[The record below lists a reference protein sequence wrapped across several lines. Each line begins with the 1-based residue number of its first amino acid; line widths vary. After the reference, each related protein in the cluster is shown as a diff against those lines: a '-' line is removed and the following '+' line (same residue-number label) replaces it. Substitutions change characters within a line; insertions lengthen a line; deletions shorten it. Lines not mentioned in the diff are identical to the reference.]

1 MTALYDLA
9 GQYSALANKLADADF
24 DAQTIAD
31 TIEASGLVD
40 EINDKAQGC
49 ELVARS
55 LEAFNPAID
64 AEIARLASLK
74 LSRANAAKGLRE
86 YIKTQMEAAG
96 ISKITAPMVTLS
108 IVQNPP
114 SVEIYEE
121 GLLNARYMV
130 QKPAPAPI
138 PSKTIIAADLK
149 AGIEVQG
156 AKLTHSTRL
165 KVA

>member
-1 MTALYDLA
+1 MTTLYDLA
-9 GQYSALANKLADADF
+9 GQYKALAQKLAGLDL
-24 DAQTIAD
+24 DAQTIED
-31 TIEASGLVD
+31 TIEGSGLVD
-40 EINDKAQGC
+40 EINVKVQGC

-64 AEIARLASLK
+64 AEIARLTDLK
-74 LSRANAAKGLRE
+74 KHRSSAAKGLRD
-86 YIKTQMEAAG
+86 YIKAQMEAAE
-96 ISKITAPMVTLS
+96 ITKITAPMVTLS
-108 IVQNPP
+108 IVQIPP

-121 GLLNARYMV
+121 GLLDARYMV
-130 QKPAPAPI
+130 QKPAPAPT